1 MTEARQAQYF
11 DLIDKLLQCPNGQ
24 EPEVLEAHSELID
37 ANLVESMARVATMF
51 AHEGNQDGAQ
61 FLFFVAREL
70 AKQLG
75 LYPEVPN
82 SENVNSEVSNSEV
95 ANKE

>member
-1 MTEARQAQYF
+1 MTEERQAQYF

-24 EPEVLEAHSELID
+24 EPEILEAHSELID
-37 ANLVESMARVATMF
+37 AEFVEAMARVATMF

-61 FLFFVAREL
+61 FLFFLAREL

-75 LYPEVPN
+75 LYPDFKNSEAAKSEVPN
-82 SENVNSEVSNSEV
+82 
-95 ANKE
+95 KE

>member
-61 FLFFVAREL
+61 FLFFIAREL

-75 LYPEVPN
+75 LYPDFKDSAAATSEVPN
-82 SENVNSEVSNSEV
+82 
-95 ANKE
+95 KE

>member
-1 MTEARQAQYF
+1 MSEQRQQLYF
-11 DLIDKLLQCPNGQ
+11 NLIDELLKCPNGQ
-24 EPEVLEAHSELID
+24 EPQVLESKPELID
-37 ANLVESMARVATMF
+37 SDFVQAMLQVATMF
-51 AHEGNQDGAQ
+51 AHEGNQDGAK

-70 AKQLG
+70 AKELG

-82 SENVNSEVSNSEV
+82 TDVENTEV

>member
-1 MTEARQAQYF
+1 MTEQRQHLYF
-11 DLIDKLLQCPNGQ
+11 NLIDELLKCPNGQ
-24 EPEVLEAHSELID
+24 ELID
-37 ANLVESMARVATMF
+37 SGLVETMLQVATMF

-75 LYPEVPN
+75 LYPEVP
-82 SENVNSEVSNSEV
+82 EVPEVSEVSN
-95 ANKE
+95 KE

>member
-1 MTEARQAQYF
+1 MSEQRQHLYF
-11 DLIDKLLQCPNGQ
+11 NLIDELLRCPNGQ
-24 EPEVLEAHSELID
+24 EPEILESKPELID
-37 ANLVESMARVATMF
+37 SGFVETMLQVATMF

-75 LYPEVPN
+75 LYPEVPEV
-82 SENVNSEVSNSEV
+82 STEVSEVSN
-95 ANKE
+95 KE

>member
-1 MTEARQAQYF
+1 MTDERQAQYF
-11 DLIDKLLQCPNGQ
+11 DLIDKLLHCPNGQ

-37 ANLVESMARVATMF
+37 ANFVEAMARVATMF

-61 FLFFVAREL
+61 FLFHVAREL

-75 LYPEVPN
+75 LYPDLKNSEVPN
-82 SENVNSEVSNSEV
+82 
-95 ANKE
+95 KE